1 MSDEKKVPKKE
12 IKQIV
17 QVDPSKIEKPSAMRA
32 VSDDLKEVGG
42 SLLDN
47 VIKPAFNDMIY
58 DFITRG
64 AGMMI
69 YHDDD
74 DRDYGR
80 GHSRR
85 SYGGNASYY
94 TAYDRDDDRPSR
106 RRGRSRGRG
115 LLVDIPIESRRD
127 AQDVLK
133 ELNRYLDHYHFVSVA
148 DYYETV
154 GYQADNP
161 TQANAYGWDD
171 LDEAYIERRRDGRFE
186 IIFPKPIPFD

>member
-69 YHDDD
+69 
-74 DRDYGR
+74 
-80 GHSRR
+80 
-85 SYGGNASYY
+85 
-94 TAYDRDDDRPSR
+94 
-106 RRGRSRGRG
+106 
-115 LLVDIPIESRRD
+115 
-127 AQDVLK
+127 
-133 ELNRYLDHYHFVSVA
+133 
-148 DYYETV
+148 
-154 GYQADNP
+154 
-161 TQANAYGWDD
+161 
-171 LDEAYIERRRDGRFE
+171 
-186 IIFPKPIPFD
+186 